1 MDKDVASASLALLKQ
16 VALAVK
22 KMVIWILFGES
33 IKNNYTYHI
42 QSKNVYSCL

>member
-1 MDKDVASASLALLKQ
+1 MDKDVASAPLSTLKQ

-33 IKNNYTYHI
+33 MKSNYTYHI
-42 QSKNVYSCL
+42 QCNIVSH